1 MLTLYLPK
9 WGASEF
15 GQNISRIGTDL
26 EDVFSG
32 KDRPIY
38 DPTASTTQDDYVEII
53 RTPNAP
59 AQTLVTA
66 VPPRVRSLPAA
77 ATLPRPDILFGSTLP
92 YTLIVRNRSDGI
104 DIDCSHAPTLNL
116 IYEYF
121 NNHTRK
127 NMIDHRKVSK
137 MAFYR
142 APFLTRL
149 SLHTSESSWFNHIGE
164 PALSTIG
171 SCLSAKTIELHLGS

>member
-1 MLTLYLPK
+1 M
-9 WGASEF
+9 
-15 GQNISRIGTDL
+15 SRIGTDL

-32 KDRPIY
+32 KERQIY
-38 DPTASTTQDDYVEII
+38 DPTESTTQDDFVEII
-53 RTPNAP
+53 GTNKAP

-66 VPPRVRSLPAA
+66 VPPRVMSLPAA

-92 YTLIVRNRSDGI
+92 YTLIVRNRTDGI

-121 NNHTRK
+121 NRHTRK
-127 NMIDHRKVSK
+127 NMVDHRKVSK
-137 MAFYR
+137 TAFYR
-142 APFLTRL
+142 APLLTRR
-149 SLHTSESSWFNHIGE
+149 SLHTSKSSWFNRIGE

-171 SCLSAKTIELHLGS
+171 SCLSAKTIEPHLGS